1 MDKSPGRKKT
11 TIDYD
16 LTDTTTANTV
26 KEMKY
31 MKKNMDNI
39 NQRKIQQ
46 PIKNKNIYSNYN
58 FILVILALETPKK
71 KKGHR
76 IK

>member
-39 NQRKIQQ
+39 N
-46 PIKNKNIYSNYN
+46 
-58 FILVILALETPKK
+58 
-71 KKGHR
+71 
-76 IK
+76 

>member
-46 PIKNKNIYSNYN
+46 PIKIKTYTQIPISYQL
-58 FILVILALETPKK
+58 FLLWKHRRRKK
-71 KKGHR
+71 VTE
-76 IK
+76 